1 MTLTP
6 SMRSTL
12 TREPAGMAG
21 QPLLGAGGPGGA
33 VHGDLALGLQVVD
46 GLGDHTFG
54 ADDPVGVGT
63 LPAGIG
69 VLPGQGA
76 DDDQTQEGHR
86 QEHSKLHPD
95 VAHKEGCEQGAQG
108 AYREPQGNQPHR
120 GGLQRQE
127 GDEGGEPADA
137 WYGHGHSSFRNT
149 TAILAQLG
157 EKGKQIRFPDLPSRE
172 K

>member
-21 QPLLGAGGPGGA
+21 QPSSVRAVQGAPFTVIWPGLRLSMA
-33 VHGDLALGLQVVD
+33 
-46 GLGDHTFG
+46 GDHTFG

-120 GGLQRQE
+120 GGLQRQK

>member
-1 MTLTP
+1 M
-6 SMRSTL
+6 
-12 TREPAGMAG
+12 E
-21 QPLLGAGGPGGA
+21 
-33 VHGDLALGLQVVD
+33 
-46 GLGDHTFG
+46 
-54 ADDPVGVGT
+54 
-63 LPAGIG
+63 
-69 VLPGQGA
+69 
-76 DDDQTQEGHR
+76 QTVR
-86 QEHSKLHPD
+86 
-95 VAHKEGCEQGAQG
+95 A
-108 AYREPQGNQPHR
+108 NQPHR